1 MAEAILYGV
10 AQTIIERLGSSTF
23 QEIGSIWGIKDEFY
37 KMTNTVSTIQA
48 VLHDAE
54 DQQVNNRQVKDW
66 LMKLRDAVFDADD
79 LLSEFS
85 THILRQ
91 RVMGGHKMPKKVC
104 IFDNGDVGTTSTYQQ
119 HISLPS
125 FTRLYELGISYCSKL
140 TCMPLFP
147 TLVELSLND
156 ASLKPLQ
163 QTMAM
168 TMNTAGASSLPFS
181 SPPLSKLKNLYLSI
195 VQGVESLPK
204 EWLQNLP
211 SLEKLDISELPTL
224 TFINRTMQ
232 RLISH
237 KKLKISDWEE
247 VDLFSD
253 DDDGS
258 ESQRPMCLQSLIFQN
273 ISTLRV
279 SPCLSSTR

>member
-1 MAEAILYGV
+1 MHDLEYMSERDITDEVSPSMA
-10 AQTIIERLGSSTF
+10 SSSITF
-23 QEIGSIWGIKDEFY
+23 FPS
-37 KMTNTVSTIQA
+37 
-48 VLHDAE
+48 
-54 DQQVNNRQVKDW
+54 
-66 LMKLRDAVFDADD
+66 LMFLS
-79 LLSEFS
+79 LLSCPNLNGWWKR
-85 THILRQ
+85 H
-91 RVMGGHKMPKKVC
+91 

-181 SPPLSKLKNLYLSI
+181 SPPLSKLKNLYLSK

-237 KKLKISDWEE
+237 KKLKISD
-247 VDLFSD
+247 
-253 DDDGS
+253 
-258 ESQRPMCLQSLIFQN
+258 
-273 ISTLRV
+273 
-279 SPCLSSTR
+279 